1 MAFAKFKEAVDQTEP
16 LTPATPLLDNQS
28 EYNIVELSSLAV
40 TEEADDM
47 RNGPQLAAPARMLS
61 KPGESFFAFPIS
73 GRKSVSDDT
82 PDDVDDD
89 DDMLD
94 DDMED
99 MANLTDSDT
108 GTGTNN

>member
-1 MAFAKFKEAVDQTEP
+1 
-16 LTPATPLLDNQS
+16 
-28 EYNIVELSSLAV
+28 
-40 TEEADDM
+40 
-47 RNGPQLAAPARMLS
+47 MLS

-89 DDMLD
+89 DDDMLD

-108 GTGTNN
+108 ETGTNN